1 MKPSHDYKLESDP
14 LAAVITFAIMLLAL
28 IVIALS
34 AGCAGGVPEIQV
46 QRAWGTGGV
55 ELTVD
60 GTPVFLEVEEAGTAF
75 SDGELGS
82 CTSVVASVAGA
93 VAEGVVTEIS
103 DARCISEA
111 GMLPF
116 GLRRVLLVRAGA
128 PGSTGTPSG
137 E

>member
-1 MKPSHDYKLESDP
+1 MNDYQLRPDP
-14 LAAVITFAIMLLAL
+14 VVAVATFLLMLAALV
-28 IVIALS
+28 VIAAI
-34 AGCAGGVPEIQV
+34 AGCASVPTIHV
-46 QRAWGTGGV
+46 DRAWGTGGV

-60 GTPVFLEVEEAGTAF
+60 GTPLFLEVEEAGVAF
-75 SDGELGS
+75 ADGELGS

-116 GLRRVLLVRAGA
+116 GLRRVMLVRAGA
-128 PGSTGTPSG
+128 STGEPSA

>member
-1 MKPSHDYKLESDP
+1 MNDYQLKPDP
-14 LAAVITFAIMLLAL
+14 LVAVATFLVMLAALV
-28 IVIALS
+28 VIAALS
-34 AGCAGGVPEIQV
+34 GCASVPDVQV

-60 GTPVFLEVEEAGTAF
+60 GTPVFLEVEEAGVTFA
-75 SDGELGS
+75 DGDLGS

-103 DARCISEA
+103 DSRCVTE
-111 GMLPF
+111 GGLLPF
-116 GLRRVLLVRAGA
+116 GLRRVMLVRAGA
-128 PGSTGTPSG
+128 STGAPSG